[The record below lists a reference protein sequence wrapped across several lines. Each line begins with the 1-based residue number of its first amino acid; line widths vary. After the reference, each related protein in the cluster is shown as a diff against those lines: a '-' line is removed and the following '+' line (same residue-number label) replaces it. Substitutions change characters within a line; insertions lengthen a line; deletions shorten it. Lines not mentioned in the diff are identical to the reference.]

1 VDVRKASWVVAFPV
15 WQSFRWAI
23 VLSVIFLACPLF
35 LPAQENQ
42 APDPIAPSGLAADN
56 LNRVAASATQVEE
69 LLRKEPGL
77 LVELKRWVAKE
88 ATDRGQ
94 ILDDTE
100 LTDQAIFERLTRDLE
115 FRSVATRLLQ
125 RYGYLMPNLNP
136 DSEAAREREL
146 LFSERTRRMTRAEA
160 GEDNVLEENG
170 SERKLKRA
178 EVCGSTSDR
187 ECAEPRQQRERDT
200 GGSYPQSP
208 VPERS
213 PSNLRDQMVA
223 RQAREN
229 SNEEPDISARQRVQT
244 IADPDSGAIPPS
256 NRRKNEPSSFATA
269 ATSLG
274 DGSPAHAPD
283 LAATE
288 MPAEVFSDRKHIP
301 RSRPAGNEEKEE
313 VPGRPR
319 LLAKAN
325 PYADIPSLYDMYVQA
340 SARRTVLERFGLDIF
355 RSGTPDSGSY
365 PMDLPVGPDYVVG
378 PGDGLAIDLWG
389 GVAQRLYRTVDRE
402 GRLSLPE
409 VGPILVSGRTMAEVQ
424 QAVQHVLRT
433 QYRDVSADISL
444 SRLRTVR
451 VYVVGDVQHP
461 GAYDIS
467 SLSTPLNALFA
478 AGGCTGEGSLRS
490 LKHFRGK
497 QLIEEIDAY
506 DLLLRGVRSE
516 LKRLENGD
524 TLLVSP
530 LGPQIT
536 VEGMV
541 RRPAIYELHEE
552 KNLAEVLELAG
563 GILPTAAL
571 RHIEV
576 QRVEAHQKRTML
588 SLDISETAD
597 AAALAKQFETFA
609 VQGGDVVHIF
619 PIAPYNQNAVYLQG
633 HVIRPGRYSFQP
645 GMKLT
650 DVVSSQ
656 ADLLP
661 EPAGKYAEIIRLNP
675 PDYRPSVE
683 SFNLADAL
691 ANPAAAPVLQP
702 LDTVRIFS
710 RYDFEDPP
718 SVWVGGEVRH
728 SGAYRTSGEAHLR
741 DAIYLAGNVTAD
753 AFLDTAELIRNSPDG
768 SLKILSI
775 NLKNA
780 LTGDP
785 LDNVILQ
792 PRDRIVVHRNP
803 AKVDPPSVFVK
814 GEVAKP
820 GRYPLTSNLR
830 VEDLLR
836 LAGGLKRSAFTES
849 ADLTRYSLN
858 TPQEKIG
865 EHREVSIA
873 AAFAGNPSDDLLL
886 RDGDILTIRQLPGWN
901 DIGASITVKGEMDHP
916 GTYGIRPGER
926 LSSVLKR
933 AGGFR
938 PTAYPAAAVLERV
951 EVRELQEKNRQEL
964 IQRIEQEGSSIKV
977 SFTETAKDQADLQQ
991 AALQQRQRVL
1001 EGLRKM
1007 PVGGRMVIKIRA
1019 NLAEFENSPDDI
1031 EVRAGDSVYIPKRP
1045 GFVMVIG
1052 QVYNSNAITFEP
1064 RKSARWYLQHAGG
1077 ATHQAD
1083 SNAIFIIRANGAVV
1097 SGKGNLWSGGALSA
1111 QVGPGDTI
1119 VVPEKAIGG
1128 GTFWKNLL
1136 AISQVAS
1143 SASLA
1148 ALVATR

>member
-1 VDVRKASWVVAFPV
+1 VDVRMSSWVAAFQV
-15 WQSFRWAI
+15 RESFQRAM
-23 VLSVIFLACPLF
+23 VLAVTLLGCPF
-35 LPAQENQ
+35 VMPAQENQ
-42 APDPIAPSGLAADN
+42 AAYPVVPSGLAAEN
-56 LNRVAASATQVEE
+56 LNRVAASAAQVED

-94 ILDDTE
+94 ILDDAE
-100 LTDQAIFERLTRDLE
+100 LTEQAIFERLTRDLE

-125 RYGYLMPNLNP
+125 RYGYLMPKLNP
-136 DSEAAREREL
+136 DSEAAKEHELRFREQ
-146 LFSERTRRMTRAEA
+146 TRRLARADA
-160 GEDNVLEENG
+160 EENNPVEEKG
-170 SERKLKRA
+170 TETELKRA
-178 EVCGSTSDR
+178 EACGTTNDR
-187 ECAEPRQQRERDT
+187 DCMEPGQHQEGDT
-200 GGSYPQSP
+200 RKSYPQSP
-208 VPERS
+208 APERS
-213 PSNLRDQMVA
+213 PSNPRNQMIL
-223 RQAREN
+223 RQARDN
-229 SNEEPDISARQRVQT
+229 LVEEPEIPTRQLVQT
-244 IADPDSGAIPPS
+244 IADPDSGAIPSSTRQKYGSPS
-256 NRRKNEPSSFATA
+256 LAATA
-269 ATSLG
+269 TNMG
-274 DGSPAHAPD
+274 DGNRAQGPD
-283 LAATE
+283 LAVTDMSMAI
-288 MPAEVFSDRKHIP
+288 FSDRKRIP
-301 RSRPAGNEEKEE
+301 RARSAGTEDKEE
-313 VPGRPR
+313 VPGRAS
-319 LLAKAN
+319 LLAKAS

-340 SARRTVLERFGLDIF
+340 SARRPVLERFGLDVF
-355 RSGTPDSGSY
+355 RNGTPDSGSY

-409 VGPILVSGRTMAEVQ
+409 VGPVLVSGRTMAEVQ
-424 QAVQHVLRT
+424 QTVQHVLRS

-451 VYVVGDVQHP
+451 VYVVGDVQHA

-506 DLLLRGVRSE
+506 DLLLRGVRAD

-530 LGPQIT
+530 IGPQIT

-597 AAALAKQFETFA
+597 AASLTKQLEAFF
-609 VQGGDVVHIF
+609 VQSGDVVHIF

-633 HVIRPGRYSFQP
+633 HVLRPGRYSFQP

-650 DVVSSQ
+650 DVIGSQ

-661 EPAGKYAEIIRLNP
+661 EPAGKYAEIIRLNA

-683 SFNLADAL
+683 SFNLATAL
-691 ANPAAAPVLQP
+691 ANPAAAPELQP

-753 AFLDTAELIRNSPDG
+753 AFLDSAQLIRNSADG

-775 NLKNA
+775 NLRNA
-780 LTGDP
+780 LAGDP
-785 LDNVILQ
+785 LDNIILQ
-792 PRDRIVVHRNP
+792 PRDRLVVHRNP
-803 AKVDPPSVFVK
+803 AKVDPPSVFVR

-820 GRYPLTSNLR
+820 GRYLLTTNLR

-836 LAGGLKRSAFTES
+836 LAGGLKRSAFAES
-849 ADLTRYSLN
+849 ADLTRYSLG

-873 AAFAGNPSDDLLL
+873 AALAGEPNEDLPL

-901 DIGASITVKGEMDHP
+901 DIGASIAVKGEADHP

-938 PTAYPAAAVLERV
+938 PTAYPRAAVLERV
-951 EVRELQEKNRQEL
+951 EVRDLQEKNRQEL
-964 IQRIEQEGSSIKV
+964 IQRLEQEGVSAKI
-977 SFTETAKDQADLQQ
+977 SFTDTAKDQAELQQ

-1007 PVGGRMVIKIRA
+1007 PASGRLVINLRA

-1052 QVYNSNAITFEP
+1052 QVYNSNAITFAP
-1064 RKSARWYLQHAGG
+1064 GKSARWYLQHAGG
-1077 ATHQAD
+1077 ATHLAD
-1083 SNAIFIIRANGAVV
+1083 SNAIFIVRANGAVA
-1097 SGKGNLWSGGALSA
+1097 SGKGSLWSGGALSA
-1111 QVGPGDTI
+1111 PISPGDTI

-1143 SASLA
+1143 GASLA
-1148 ALVATR
+1148 AVVATR

>member
-1 VDVRKASWVVAFPV
+1 MDVRKASYVAAFPV
-15 WQSFRWAI
+15 WQSFQWAI
-23 VLSVIFLACPLF
+23 VLSATFLACPLF
-35 LPAQENQ
+35 MPAQENQ
-42 APDPIAPSGLAADN
+42 GADRTAPSGLAAEN
-56 LNRVAASATQVEE
+56 LNRVAASATQVGD
-69 LLRKEPGL
+69 LLRKDPGL

-94 ILDDTE
+94 ILDDAE
-100 LTDQAIFERLTRDLE
+100 LNDQAIFERLNYDLE

-125 RYGYLMPNLNP
+125 RYGYLMPKLNP
-136 DSEAAREREL
+136 DSEAAREHEVL
-146 LFSERTRRMTRAEA
+146 VNERTRRLRADAEKENA
-160 GEDNVLEENG
+160 DEEKNTQP
-170 SERKLKRA
+170 ELKRTEA
-178 EVCGSTSDR
+178 CAGGV
-187 ECAEPRQQRERDT
+187 CAERRQLQVPQQTRDN
-200 GGSYPQSP
+200 YIEKPE
-208 VPERS
+208 VPNR
-213 PSNLRDQMVA
+213 PM
-223 RQAREN
+223 
-229 SNEEPDISARQRVQT
+229 VQT
-244 IADPDSGAIPPS
+244 IADSGSYGVPS
-256 NRRKNEPSSFATA
+256 TAQQKHGSSSLAAT

-274 DGSPAHAPD
+274 DGSPAVASD
-283 LAATE
+283 LAF
-288 MPAEVFSDRKHIP
+288 AEPSKASSTDRKRVP
-301 RSRPAGNEEKEE
+301 TAQPAGNGDKE
-313 VPGRPR
+313 VPGRTR
-319 LLAKAN
+319 LLAKTS

-340 SARRTVLERFGLDIF
+340 SARPPALERFGLDVF
-355 RSGTPDSGSY
+355 RNGTPDSGSY

-409 VGPILVSGRTMAEVQ
+409 VGPVLVSGRTMAEVQ

-451 VYVVGDVQHP
+451 VYVVGDVQNP

-478 AGGCTGEGSLRS
+478 AGGCTAEGSLRG
-490 LKHFRGK
+490 LKHLRGK

-506 DLLLRGVRSE
+506 DLLLRGVRAD

-530 LGPQIT
+530 IGPQIT

-588 SLDISETAD
+588 NLDISETAD
-597 AAALAKQFETFA
+597 AASLAKQLESFA
-609 VQGGDVVHIF
+609 VQSGDVVHIF

-633 HVIRPGRYSFQP
+633 HVLRPGRYSFQP

-650 DVVSSQ
+650 DVIGSQ

-661 EPAGKYAEIIRLNP
+661 EPAGKYAEIIRLNA

-683 SFNLADAL
+683 SFSLAAAL

-718 SVWVGGEVRH
+718 SVWVGGEVRN

-753 AFLDTAELIRNSPDG
+753 AFLDSAQLIRSSPDG

-775 NLKNA
+775 NLRSA
-780 LTGDP
+780 LVGDP
-785 LDNVILQ
+785 LDNIILQ

-820 GRYPLTSNLR
+820 GRYLLTTNLR

-836 LAGGLKRSAFTES
+836 LAGGLRRSAFAES
-849 ADLTRYSLN
+849 ADLTRYSLG
-858 TPQEKIG
+858 TPNEKIG

-873 AAFAGNPSDDLLL
+873 AALSGDPSEDLPL

-901 DIGASITVKGEMDHP
+901 DIGASITVKGEADHP

-938 PTAYPAAAVLERV
+938 PTAYPRAAVLERA
-951 EVRELQEKNRQEL
+951 EVRELQEKHRQEL
-964 IQRIEQEGSSIKV
+964 IQRLEQEGVSAKV
-977 SFTETAKDQADLQQ
+977 SFSESSKDQAESQQ
-991 AALQQRQRVL
+991 AALQQRQRAL

-1007 PVGGRMVIKIRA
+1007 SVSGRLVINLRA
-1019 NLAEFENSPDDI
+1019 NLAEFENSPDNI
-1031 EVRAGDSVYIPKRP
+1031 EVRAGDSLYIPKRP
-1045 GFVMVIG
+1045 GFVMIIG
-1052 QVYNSNAITFEP
+1052 QVYNSNALTFEP
-1064 RKSARWYLQHAGG
+1064 RKSARWYLQRAGG
-1077 ATHQAD
+1077 ATHLAD
-1083 SNAIFIIRANGAVV
+1083 NNAIFIVRANGAVM
-1097 SGKGNLWSGGALSA
+1097 SGKGSLWTGGALSA

-1128 GTFWKNLL
+1128 GAFWKNLL

-1143 SASLA
+1143 GASLA